1 MVKLLTLHFHKIVR
15 SCQNSYL
22 EAEQTILEQN
32 GLVELPNIRSDCER
46 KPKIP
51 GNFLIEKS
59 PWCAQYRWKKRSCNF
74 LGSDTL
80 IYNIAVLCCSSCDS
94 IVPVYNFRVIVTLTK
109 MRQLQQ
115 YTRAIEL
122 IGLICKA
129 WKDQT
134 QQPKAID
141 TGRKFMWL
149 SSLAD
154 NQ

>member
-1 MVKLLTLHFHKIVR
+1 
-15 SCQNSYL
+15 
-22 EAEQTILEQN
+22 
-32 GLVELPNIRSDCER
+32 
-46 KPKIP
+46 
-51 GNFLIEKS
+51 
-59 PWCAQYRWKKRSCNF
+59 
-74 LGSDTL
+74 
-80 IYNIAVLCCSSCDS
+80 
-94 IVPVYNFRVIVTLTK
+94 

-149 SSLAD
+149 SALAD